1 MRHFTSVACFIC
13 FFMIVLSLFDFCH
26 RDEVLIR
33 EGLISN
39 RDLVIAQLDT
49 EEPDQIDVLCVG
61 NSLGFCSINP
71 MELYRN
77 TGITSYVASNAM
89 QTPVETYYVVRK
101 ALRRHPI
108 KVILWEADNIARV
121 DNDLI
126 MGASALLAED
136 LRYHH
141 PFLRYHKAW
150 LNKVND
156 FIPRPNFKGYVIN
169 EVVKPYTGGE
179 YYRRLRI
186 NSIMRGLMTETEYST
201 YGKTKKQR
209 Q

>member
-1 MRHFTSVACFIC
+1 
-13 FFMIVLSLFDFCH
+13 MIVLSLFDFCH

-108 KVILWEADNIARV
+108 KVILWEANNIPKGS
-121 DNDLI
+121 NDLVD
-126 MGASALLAED
+126 GASALLAEV

-141 PFLRYHKAW
+141 PFIKYHSAW
-150 LNKVND
+150 RRKIDGFV
-156 FIPRPNFKGYVIN
+156 PRPSFKGYVIN
-169 EVVKPYTGGE
+169 I
-179 YYRRLRI
+179 L
-186 NSIMRGLMTETEYST
+186 
-201 YGKTKKQR
+201 TK
-209 Q
+209 